1 MRKILIVDDDE
12 NIRVIFKKVLENAGY
27 DVDTASNGLVA
38 LEILENKQFDI
49 YLLDLKMPEMDGL
62 TLLEEIKKRGHEGI
76 PIILT
81 AYGDK
86 ESAITALKLGAYD
99 FVEKPVS
106 INDMRFAIQRA
117 LEKKILLEENVKL
130 KEVEKLH
137 KAVVEMLKSDSEEE
151 FLKNFPRILI
161 DSLNF
166 ESAML
171 YIYSPEEK
179 TFFYPK
185 FIPEIENY
193 IQDARKSEFSI
204 KDTYMLHKISPSEEI
219 EGIMIVK
226 SFFPFID
233 REIETFKLICKQG
246 EILWKELVSKRK
258 LEEALEKLKAYH
270 LTALRTGRV
279 SVLGEISN
287 TLIKEIENPLNNVE
301 MGLSYF
307 FNREDLVDLK
317 ETKGLQKQWEELKKV
332 FNNFKEIMSS
342 IKPTR
347 KKVKLGEVINMCYE
361 ILLPQFV
368 ESRVSFWRGGVED
381 VEIDGYP
388 GLIEQIFINLF
399 INSLDIMKEGGR
411 IEVRIDEEEDL
422 VRVEVRDTGP
432 GIPADIKNRI
442 FEPFFTTKKEGTGM
456 GLTLVKHGV
465 EMHGGKIDLESEEG
479 VGTAFYITLPKRWE
493 GY

>member
-1 MRKILIVDDDE
+1 
-12 NIRVIFKKVLENAGY
+12 
-27 DVDTASNGLVA
+27 
-38 LEILENKQFDI
+38 
-49 YLLDLKMPEMDGL
+49 
-62 TLLEEIKKRGHEGI
+62 
-76 PIILT
+76 
-81 AYGDK
+81 
-86 ESAITALKLGAYD
+86 
-99 FVEKPVS
+99 
-106 INDMRFAIQRA
+106 
-117 LEKKILLEENVKL
+117 
-130 KEVEKLH
+130 
-137 KAVVEMLKSDSEEE
+137 
-151 FLKNFPRILI
+151 
-161 DSLNF
+161 
-166 ESAML
+166 
-171 YIYSPEEK
+171 
-179 TFFYPK
+179 
-185 FIPEIENY
+185 
-193 IQDARKSEFSI
+193 
-204 KDTYMLHKISPSEEI
+204 
-219 EGIMIVK
+219 
-226 SFFPFID
+226 
-233 REIETFKLICKQG
+233 
-246 EILWKELVSKRK
+246 
-258 LEEALEKLKAYH
+258 
-270 LTALRTGRV
+270 
-279 SVLGEISN
+279 
-287 TLIKEIENPLNNVE
+287 
-301 MGLSYF
+301 
-307 FNREDLVDLK
+307 
-317 ETKGLQKQWEELKKV
+317 
-332 FNNFKEIMSS
+332 MSS